1 MKNKKFWISLL
12 AGIMAVIMLLGLVLS
27 VLPAAQAASSSEI
40 RDQINQL
47 EEDEKAL
54 QEKIDAL
61 KQDQIDNKNDV
72 RSLMERKANV
82 DQQIGLLRKKIRN
95 MDEQISAYAVLI
107 ADKQKELDE
116 KQAYLK
122 ELREKSKDRIRAME
136 EQGEASYWE
145 VLFEASS
152 FTDLLDRMTMVEEI
166 AASDK
171 RRMEEMKVAAAE
183 VQAAKLDLETEK
195 QNLEDNRA
203 QLAADKA
210 QQEVLSA
217 ESQELLS
224 AAIAQGEEFE
234 KLMEE
239 LEEEHNN
246 IGDEIADK
254 EIEFEDAEYSEYM
267 ATMTKPTTAP
277 TTAPSKPSYNAG
289 VGGSG
294 GGTSVDA
301 EGIEWVVPVTYSYVS
316 SAHGWREHPISGLW
330 KWHAG
335 VDLAGSGIN
344 GRPIYASR
352 GGVVIHA
359 GWFGAGGWT
368 VKIDHGDGFTTVYMH
383 MSDYIVSAGDYVAA
397 GQTIGYVGSTG
408 GSTGP
413 HLHFEVR
420 WNGVDQNPMK
430 YIG

>member
-12 AGIMAVIMLLGLVLS
+12 AGIMALIMILSLVLG

-61 KQDQIDNKNDV
+61 KQDQKDNLADV
-72 RSLMERKANV
+72 REIMAQKANI
-82 DQQIGLLRKKIRN
+82 DQQIGLLRQKSRN
-95 MDEQISAYAVLI
+95 MDSQISSYAILI

-122 ELREKSKDRIRAME
+122 ELNEKNKERIRAME
-136 EQGEASYWE
+136 EQGELTYWS
-145 VLFEASS
+145 VLFQASS
-152 FTDLLDRMTMVEEI
+152 FSDLLDRMNMVEEI
-166 AASDK
+166 AAADQ
-171 RRMEEMKVAAAE
+171 RRLKEMKKAALE
-183 VQAAKLDLETEK
+183 VEAAKSTLELEK
-195 QNLEDNRA
+195 GNLEASRT
-203 QLAADKA
+203 QLAQDKA
-210 QQEVLSA
+210 ELESLSA
-217 ESQELLS
+217 ESQKLLS

-234 KLMEE
+234 QLMDE
-239 LEEEHNN
+239 LEEEHNS
-246 IGDEIADK
+246 IGNQIANK
-254 EIEFEDAEYSEYM
+254 EVEFKDAEYSEYM

-277 TTAPSKPSYNAG
+277 TQPTHNAG
-289 VGGSG
+289 GGNG
-294 GGTSVDA
+294 GGANVDG
-301 EGIEWVVPVTYSYVS
+301 EGIEWIVPVSYSYVS
-316 SAHGWREHPISGLW
+316 SAFGKRIHPIEGIE
-330 KWHAG
+330 KWHYG
-335 VDLAGSGIN
+335 VDLAGPGIN

-352 GGVVIHA
+352 GGVITFA
-359 GWFGAGGWT
+359 GWYGAGGWT
-368 VKIDHGDGFTTVYMH
+368 VKIDHGDGFSTVYMH

-420 WNGVDQNPMK
+420 YYGEAKNPMN

>member
-12 AGIMAVIMLLGLVLS
+12 AGIMALIMILSLVLGM
-27 VLPAAQAASSSEI
+27 LPAAQAASSSEI

-61 KQDQIDNKNDV
+61 KQDQKENLADV
-72 RSLMERKANV
+72 REIMAQKANI
-82 DQQIGLLRKKIRN
+82 DQQVGLLRQKIRN
-95 MDEQISAYAVLI
+95 MDSQISSYAILI

-122 ELREKSKDRIRAME
+122 ELNEKNKERIRAME
-136 EQGEASYWE
+136 EQGELTYWS
-145 VLFEASS
+145 VLFQASS
-152 FTDLLDRMTMVEEI
+152 FSDLLDRMNMVEEI
-166 AASDK
+166 AAADQ
-171 RRMEEMKVAAAE
+171 RRLKEMKKAALE
-183 VQAAKLDLETEK
+183 VEAAKSTLELEK
-195 QNLEDNRA
+195 ANLEASRT
-203 QLAADKA
+203 QLAQDKA
-210 QQEVLSA
+210 ELESLSA
-217 ESQELLS
+217 ESQKLLS
-224 AAIAQGEEFE
+224 AAIAQGEAFD
-234 KLMEE
+234 KLMDEY
-239 LEEEHNN
+239 EEEHNN
-246 IGDEIADK
+246 IGDQIADK
-254 EIEFEDAEYSEYM
+254 EIEFKDAEYSEYM

-277 TTAPSKPSYNAG
+277 TQPSHNT
-289 VGGSG
+289 GSG
-294 GGTSVDA
+294 GNGGGTNVDG
-301 EGIEWVVPVTYSYVS
+301 EGIEWIVPVTYSYVS
-316 SAHGWREHPISGLW
+316 SAHGWRVHPISGEW

-335 VDLAGSGIN
+335 VDLSGYGIN

-352 GGVVIHA
+352 GGVITYA
-359 GWFGAGGWT
+359 GWYGAGGWT
-368 VKIDHGDGFTTVYMH
+368 VKIDHGDGFSTVYMH

-420 WNGVDQNPMK
+420 WHGEDQNPMK

>member
-12 AGIMAVIMLLGLVLS
+12 AGIMALIMILSLVLGM
-27 VLPAAQAASSSEI
+27 LPAAQAASSSEI

-61 KQDQIDNKNDV
+61 KQDQKENLADV
-72 RSLMERKANV
+72 REIMAQKENI
-82 DQQIGLLRKKIRN
+82 DQQIGLLRQKIRN
-95 MDEQISAYAVLI
+95 MDSQISSYAILI

-122 ELREKSKDRIRAME
+122 ELNEKNKERIRAME
-136 EQGEASYWE
+136 EQGELTYWS
-145 VLFEASS
+145 VLFQASS
-152 FTDLLDRMTMVEEI
+152 FSDLLDRMNMVEEI
-166 AASDK
+166 AAADQ
-171 RRMEEMKVAAAE
+171 RRLKEMKKAALE
-183 VQAAKLDLETEK
+183 VEAAKSTLELEK
-195 QNLEDNRA
+195 SNLEASRT
-203 QLAADKA
+203 QLAQDKA
-210 QQEVLSA
+210 ELENLSA
-217 ESQELLS
+217 ESQKLLS
-224 AAIAQGEEFE
+224 AAIAQGEAFD
-234 KLMEE
+234 KLMDEY
-239 LEEEHNN
+239 EEEHNN
-246 IGDEIADK
+246 IGDQIADK
-254 EIEFEDAEYSEYM
+254 EIEFKDAEYSEYM
-267 ATMTKPTTAP
+267 ATMTTATTAP
-277 TTAPSKPSYNAG
+277 TKPSYNT
-289 VGGSG
+289 GGGGNG
-294 GGTSVDA
+294 GGTNVDG
-301 EGIEWVVPVTYSYVS
+301 EGIEWIVPVTYSYVS
-316 SAHGWREHPISGLW
+316 SAHGWRVHPISGEW

-335 VDLAGSGIN
+335 VDLSGYGIN

-352 GGVVIHA
+352 GGVITFA
-359 GWFGAGGWT
+359 GWYGAGGWT
-368 VKIDHGDGFTTVYMH
+368 VKIDHGDGFSTVYMH

>member
-152 FTDLLDRMTMVEEI
+152 FTDLLDRMTIVEEI

-239 LEEEHNN
+239 YEEEHNS
-246 IGDEIADK
+246 IGDEIANK

-294 GGTSVDA
+294 GGTAQDE
-301 EGIEWVVPVTYSYVS
+301 EGIEWIVPVTYSYVS
-316 SAHGWREHPISGLW
+316 SAWGWRDHPIDGVW

-359 GWFGAGGWT
+359 GWYGAGGWT
-368 VKIDHGDGFTTVYMH
+368 VKIDHGDGYTTVYMH
-383 MSDYIVSAGDYVAA
+383 MSDYIVEAGDYVAA

>member
-12 AGIMAVIMLLGLVLS
+12 AGIMALIMILSLVLG

-61 KQDQIDNKNDV
+61 KQDQKDNLADV
-72 RSLMERKANV
+72 REIMAQKANI
-82 DQQIGLLRKKIRN
+82 DQQVGLLRQKIRN
-95 MDEQISAYAVLI
+95 MDSQISSYAILI

-116 KQAYLK
+116 KQAYLQELNEKNK
-122 ELREKSKDRIRAME
+122 ERIRAME
-136 EQGEASYWE
+136 EQGELSYWS
-145 VLFEASS
+145 VLFQASS
-152 FTDLLDRMTMVEEI
+152 FSDLLDRMNMVEEI
-166 AASDK
+166 AAADRRRLEDMK
-171 RRMEEMKVAAAE
+171 RAAIE
-183 VQAAKLDLETEK
+183 VEAAKATLELEK
-195 QNLEDNRA
+195 GNLEVSRT
-203 QLAADKA
+203 QLAEDKA
-210 QQEVLSA
+210 ELERLSA
-217 ESQELLS
+217 ESQKLLS
-224 AAIAQGEEFE
+224 EAIATGEAFE
-234 KLMEE
+234 KLMDEYE
-239 LEEEHNN
+239 KEHNS
-246 IGDEIADK
+246 IGDQIANK
-254 EIEFEDAEYSEYM
+254 EVEFEEAEYSEYM

-277 TTAPSKPSYNAG
+277 TKPTTNT
-289 VGGSG
+289 SG
-294 GGTSVDA
+294 GGNGGGTTVDG
-301 EGIEWVVPVTYSYVS
+301 EGIEWIVPVTYSYVS
-316 SAHGWREHPISGLW
+316 SAHGWRYHPISGEY

-335 VDLAGSGIN
+335 VDLAGAGIN

-352 GGVVIHA
+352 GGVITFA
-359 GWFGAGGWT
+359 GWYGAGGWT
-368 VKIDHGDGFTTVYMH
+368 VKIDHGDGFSTVYMH

-420 WNGVDQNPMK
+420 WQGEDQNPMK

>member
-1 MKNKKFWISLL
+1 MKNKKFWVSLL

-54 QEKIDAL
+54 QEQIDAL
-61 KQDQIDNKNDV
+61 EQDQIDNKNDV
-72 RSLMERKANV
+72 RSLMERKSNV

-116 KQAYLK
+116 KQAHLQQ
-122 ELREKSKDRIRAME
+122 LREKSKDRIRVME
-136 EQGEASYWE
+136 EKGEASYWE
-145 VLFEASS
+145 VLFEATS
-152 FTDLLDRMTMVEEI
+152 FTDLLDRMSMVEEI
-166 AASDK
+166 AASD
-171 RRMEEMKVAAAE
+171 RRRLDEMKVASME
-183 VQAAKLDLETEK
+183 VQAAKQELEGEK
-195 QNLEDNRA
+195 QNLETSREE
-203 QLAADKA
+203 LAADKA
-210 QQEVLSA
+210 ELELLSA
-217 ESQELLS
+217 ASQELLS

-246 IGDEIADK
+246 IGEEIANK
-254 EIEFEDAEYSEYM
+254 EIEFEDAEDSEYM

-289 VGGSG
+289 VGGNG
-294 GGTSVDA
+294 GGTSQDE
-301 EGIEWVVPVTYSYVS
+301 EGITWIVPVSYSYVS
-316 SAHGWREHPISGLW
+316 SAHGWRYHPISGEY

-359 GWFGAGGWT
+359 GWYGAGGWT
-368 VKIDHGDGFTTVYMH
+368 VKIDHGDGYTTVYMH
-383 MSDYIVSAGDYVAA
+383 MSDYIVEAGDYVAA

-420 WNGVDQNPMK
+420 LHGVDQNPMK